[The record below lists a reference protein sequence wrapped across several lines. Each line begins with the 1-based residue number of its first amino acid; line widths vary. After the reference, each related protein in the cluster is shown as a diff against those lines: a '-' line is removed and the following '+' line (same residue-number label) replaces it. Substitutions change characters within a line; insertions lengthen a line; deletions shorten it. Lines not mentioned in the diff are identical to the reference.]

1 MGCPSIPGVS
11 LQRFCSRNQIVCF
24 TVSHSL
30 DFAGGIPLGLASEK
44 PQRSSFSRVTFIL
57 GLALH
62 RRAGKATSQG
72 CQPHAHPS
80 ASLER
85 RRMER
90 RPAFFY
96 VQSRVTLSVERCWA
110 LPNVKQAHTSWTK
123 RRARGRGLC
132 GRGGT
137 AEGWTEPEFLAA
149 GSLPISG
156 RRPEPSFS
164 LKSWGRERSHGVHV
178 LLSAGR
184 AQPEKV
190 SSRRVPAAARADAPR
205 EGAPAWA
212 GLPWRHEEG
221 ALWS

>member
-1 MGCPSIPGVS
+1 MD
-11 LQRFCSRNQIVCF
+11 F
-24 TVSHSL
+24 T
-30 DFAGGIPLGLASEK
+30 DGIPLGLASEK
-44 PQRSSFSRVTFIL
+44 PQRSSFSRVTFIW

-62 RRAGKATSQG
+62 RRAGKATRQG

-85 RRMER
+85 WQMER
-90 RPAFFY
+90 GPEFFH
-96 VQSRVTLSVERCWA
+96 VQSRVTLSIERCWA
-110 LPNVKQAHTSWTK
+110 LPNVKTGSHELDKEAGTGERPLWTW
-123 RRARGRGLC
+123 R
-132 GRGGT
+132 
-137 AEGWTEPEFLAA
+137 GWTEPEFLAA
-149 GSLPISG
+149 GSLPVSG
-156 RRPEPSFS
+156 RRPEPAFS

-184 AQPEKV
+184 AHPEKV

-212 GLPWRHEEG
+212 GSAWRHDEA